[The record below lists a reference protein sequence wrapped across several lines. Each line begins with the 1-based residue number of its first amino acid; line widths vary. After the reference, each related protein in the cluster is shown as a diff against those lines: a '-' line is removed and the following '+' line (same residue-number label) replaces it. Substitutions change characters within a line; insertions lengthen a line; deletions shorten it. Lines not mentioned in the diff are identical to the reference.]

1 MGGCDG
7 GKESQTTCGS
17 YLTAGKL
24 IIGGPRC
31 RGRYLTAGKLIILL
45 GASHTGTTMMWPG
58 RRLCEGDGYMASPG
72 NAHAVETAPRPVPE
86 EAQYMSIAAWWN
98 ELIRKGTRLQD
109 ELKEG
114 CITCVLA
121 WQKDSRPRKCD
132 CGHCTCHP
140 NLLLRGC
147 CRQYGSVAH
156 FVLQTIH
163 LSRIP
168 SDAHGYK

>member
-98 ELIRKGTRLQD
+98 ELIRKGTR
-109 ELKEG
+109 
-114 CITCVLA
+114 
-121 WQKDSRPRKCD
+121 SRKCD